1 MKRKKI
7 TKWIPL
13 LLFVLLFSIV
23 DFLLKGYCI
32 ENAWN
37 IGRKKTTLYDRYHE
51 YSEDGSKLIYSCL
64 KKTELSQPFFQTK
77 DTYILVS
84 LNIDL
89 EAARKEMI
97 PVILEREN
105 WSSAYR

>member
-37 IGRKKTTLYDRYHE
+37 IGRKKTTLYDRYYE

-64 KKTELSQPFFQTK
+64 KK
-77 DTYILVS
+77 
-84 LNIDL
+84 
-89 EAARKEMI
+89 R
-97 PVILEREN
+97 
-105 WSSAYR
+105 SSASRSFRQKTLTSSFH

>member
-13 LLFVLLFSIV
+13 LLFVLLFGIV

-37 IGRKKTTLYDRYHE
+37 IGRRKTTLYDRYGITSIPRTGTSSFIHA
-51 YSEDGSKLIYSCL
+51 SK
-64 KKTELSQPFFQTK
+64 K
-77 DTYILVS
+77 
-84 LNIDL
+84 
-89 EAARKEMI
+89 R
-97 PVILEREN
+97 
-105 WSSAYR
+105 SSASRFFRRKTLTSSFH